1 VLDLRAHGEAWVA
14 ETLGDRWQGF
24 ADDGLRRLIAG
35 TGFNDVTVRV
45 GARQT
50 GDPFTVL
57 IAGATRN

>member
-35 TGFNDVTVRV
+35 AGFNDVTVRV